1 MQRVVQP
8 KLLGMLPEEVE
19 NAFYGIQLPKF
30 RADQVLQWIY
40 QKNVTSFD
48 QMTNLSVAVREQLK
62 SEFEIGFPNVAE
74 ERLSPLDGS
83 GKFLIRLQD
92 GQYAETVLIKRGVR
106 RTVCVSSQVGC
117 KFKCVFC
124 ASGQAGFGRNLTPDE
139 IVAQVACAVNMNQGE
154 RVSHVVFMG
163 MGEPMDNLP
172 SVIKAIKILNHPK
185 CFGIGARRITV
196 STSGIVSKFETLERE
211 GLQVE
216 LSVSLHGADD
226 KVRGKLM
233 PVNRKWPVKDLIK
246 ACHEYTVR
254 TNRQITFEYLLADG
268 LNAYPEQAKQLAQL
282 LKGMICKVNLIPL
295 NPIPEFPYTRPS
307 YKNITVFQRI
317 LRQSGI
323 AATVRF
329 SRGGDISAACGQLR
343 RMRQDAK

>member
-1 MQRVVQP
+1 MRP
-8 KLLGMLPEEVE
+8 SSSMKLIGMLPEEIE
-19 NAFYGIQLPKF
+19 NAFRGIQLQKF
-30 RADQVLQWIY
+30 RAEQVLQWIY
-40 QKNVTSFD
+40 QKNVLSFD
-48 QMTNLSVAVREQLK
+48 QMTNISASDREKLK
-62 SEFEIGFPNVAE
+62 EEFEIGLPEIAE
-74 ERLSPLDGS
+74 KHASREDGS
-83 GKFLIRLQD
+83 VKLLLRMSD
-92 GQYAETVLIKRGVR
+92 GQYAETVLIKRGAR

-124 ASGQAGFGRNLTPDE
+124 ASGQAGFGRNLTADE
-139 IVAQVACAVNMNQGE
+139 IVAQVLRATEMNNGE
-154 RVSHVVFMG
+154 RISHIVFMG

-172 SVIKAIKILNHPK
+172 AVLKTIKILNHTK

-196 STSGIVSKFETLERE
+196 STSGIVSKFETLEKE

-233 PVNRKWPVKDLIK
+233 PVNRKWPVQELIK
-246 ACHEYTVR
+246 ACHEYTIR

-268 LNAYPEQAKQLAQL
+268 LNAYPEQAKQLALL

-295 NPIPEFPYTRPS
+295 NPIPEFPYKRPS

-317 LRQSGI
+317 LRQNGI

-343 RMRQDAK
+343 RMRQEAK